1 MYLVVTGGRDHELP
15 SDGMPGQVHYYIQVS
30 DVDSSSCVVCR
41 VVEDAAAKHA
51 ALLTNFCD
59 CAHNKLSKYA
69 LGFFLCELLTIVI
82 TICHVGRVPVQTDA
96 RTLSLQILVTHVFL
110 NYQYLDYGPHV
121 YHYYRSAQR
130 SNN

>member
-15 SDGMPGQVHYYIQVS
+15 SDWLPGQVHYYIQVS
-30 DVDSSSCVVCR
+30 DVDYSSCVVCR

-82 TICHVGRVPVQTDA
+82 TICHVGL
-96 RTLSLQILVTHVFL
+96 TLL
-110 NYQYLDYGPHV
+110 
-121 YHYYRSAQR
+121 
-130 SNN
+130 

>member
-1 MYLVVTGGRDHELP
+1 MSFLVTGCLDR
-15 SDGMPGQVHYYIQVS
+15 YTTTQVS
-30 DVDSSSCVVCR
+30 DVACSSCVVCR
-41 VVEDAAAKHA
+41 VVEDAATKHA

>member
-1 MYLVVTGGRDHELP
+1 MSFLVTGCLDR
-15 SDGMPGQVHYYIQVS
+15 YTTTQVS

-82 TICHVGRVPVQTDA
+82 TICHVGLTSNIAVDRCNNTIIADSGYPPLPQ
-96 RTLSLQILVTHVFL
+96 LSIPGLWTPCLPLLQVSTEK
-110 NYQYLDYGPHV
+110 
-121 YHYYRSAQR
+121 
-130 SNN
+130 

>member
-1 MYLVVTGGRDHELP
+1 MYLVVTGGRYHELP
-15 SDGMPGQVHYYIQVS
+15 SNGLPGQVQHTWYTTTQTQVS
-30 DVDSSSCVVCR
+30 NVDSSSCVVCR

-82 TICHVGRVPVQTDA
+82 TICHVGL
-96 RTLSLQILVTHVFL
+96 TLL
-110 NYQYLDYGPHV
+110 
-121 YHYYRSAQR
+121 
-130 SNN
+130 

>member
-1 MYLVVTGGRDHELP
+1 M
-15 SDGMPGQVHYYIQVS
+15 
-30 DVDSSSCVVCR
+30 CR

-82 TICHVGRVPVQTDA
+82 TICHVGLT
-96 RTLSLQILVTHVFL
+96 
-110 NYQYLDYGPHV
+110 
-121 YHYYRSAQR
+121 
-130 SNN
+130 SNML

>member
-1 MYLVVTGGRDHELP
+1 MSLEGGIMSFLVTGCLDR
-15 SDGMPGQVHYYIQVS
+15 YTTAQVS
-30 DVDSSSCVVCR
+30 DVASSSCVVCR

-82 TICHVGRVPVQTDA
+82 TICHVGLTSNIAVDRCKDTIIADSGYPRLPQ
-96 RTLSLQILVTHVFL
+96 LSIPGLWSPCLPLLQVSTEK
-110 NYQYLDYGPHV
+110 
-121 YHYYRSAQR
+121 
-130 SNN
+130 